1 MEYTPI
7 GNMRHGPFRHHR
19 IIASLVPWD
28 HLVQNTTIGWYAGYH
43 TTSTPYYTVN
53 SSNLITRHIVQGT
66 IIGYLLGAIH
76 VYWIIWWAPAPWPL
90 DTQLSHSLIGWCI
103 KRHQAYQIMFGKKK
117 STPDHTINSST
128 MTKSKLSSVQCHRMI
143 HRADPIHPMHISSP
157 F

>member
-117 STPDHTINSST
+117 HTRSYDKLKYHDQVKTKQCPVPPDDPPSRSHSSD
-128 MTKSKLSSVQCHRMI
+128 
-143 HRADPIHPMHISSP
+143 AY